1 MKKILLYIDNL
12 YLGGAQRVMSNLANY
27 FAKEGYDVVLVNEVK
42 PNINKK
48 AYMTNEK
55 IKRVYLE
62 ENTVR
67 NFFYRQLKRVYTL
80 RSIIQAERPDVVL
93 SFLGPTNVRML
104 VATIGLNVKKIVS
117 VRNDPYKEY
126 GKGIKKLFAREL
138 FKLADGYVFQTTEV
152 ASYFSN
158 HVQKSAK
165 VIYNP
170 VNEVFYKTQ
179 RINIKKEIV
188 SIGRL
193 QDQKNPMLLI
203 EAFSIIAK
211 KYRDWKLCFCG
222 EGELQLLLEE
232 RCKILGISNQVVF
245 EGQISNVN
253 EKLSSSAIYALS
265 SDYEGMPNALMEAM
279 AVGVPCISTDCPCG
293 GPRELIKNGENGILV
308 PVGDVSK
315 MSEALE
321 ALIVKNDYR
330 ESLGEAAKLRALN
343 FKFDKILKEWK
354 EYLEK

>member
-27 FAKEGYDVVLVNEVK
+27 FAKEGYDVVLVNEIK
-42 PNINKK
+42 PDINKK
-48 AYMTNEK
+48 TYKINEE
-55 IKRVYLE
+55 IKRIYLE
-62 ENTVR
+62 EKSIR
-67 NFFYRQLKRVYTL
+67 GFFYRQVKRVCTL
-80 RSIIQAERPDVVL
+80 RSIIQDERPDVVL

-126 GKGIKKLFAREL
+126 GKGLKKIFVREL
-138 FKLADGYVFQTTEV
+138 FKLADGCVFQTSDA

-158 HVQKSAK
+158 DVQKSSK

-179 RINIKKEIV
+179 RTNIKNEIV

-203 EAFSIIAK
+203 EAFGSIAK
-211 KYRDWKLCFCG
+211 KYPDWKLCFCG
-222 EGELQLLLEE
+222 EGELKSLLEN
-232 RCKILGISNQVVF
+232 RCKELGILSQVVF
-245 EGQISNVN
+245 EGQISDVN
-253 EKLSSSAIYALS
+253 KKLSNAAIYVLS

-279 AVGVPCISTDCPCG
+279 AVGVPCVSTDCPCG
-293 GPRELIKNGENGILV
+293 GPRELIKDGKSGVLV

-315 MSEALE
+315 MADALE
-321 ALIVKNDYR
+321 RLIFKEEYR
-330 ESLGEAAKLRALN
+330 ELLGEAAKRQALN

-354 EYLEK
+354 DYLQK

>member
-1 MKKILLYIDNL
+1 MKKILLYIDSL

-27 FAKEGYDVVLVNEVK
+27 FIKEGYDVVLVNEVK
-42 PNINKK
+42 PDTNKK
-48 AYMTNEK
+48 TYK
-55 IKRVYLE
+55 ISKEVKRIYLE
-62 ENTVR
+62 ENSIR
-67 NFFYRQLKRVYTL
+67 NFFYRQLKRVCSL
-80 RSIIQAERPDVVL
+80 RSIAQAERPDVIL

-104 VATIGLNVKKIVS
+104 VATIGLNVKKVVS

-126 GKGIKKLFAREL
+126 GQGLKKFFVREL
-138 FKLADGYVFQTTEV
+138 FKLADGCVFQTSEA

-158 HVQKSAK
+158 SVQKSAK

-179 RINIKKEIV
+179 RKNIKNEIV

-203 EAFSIIAK
+203 EAFAIIAN
-211 KYRDWKLCFCG
+211 KYKDWKLCFCG
-222 EGELQLLLEE
+222 EGELQLQLEE
-232 RCKILGISNQVVF
+232 RCKILGISNQVLF

-253 EKLSSSAIYALS
+253 EKLSSSAIYVLS

-293 GPRELIKNGENGILV
+293 GPRELIKNGETGVLV
-308 PVGDVSK
+308 PVGEVSK
-315 MSEALE
+315 MAEALE
-321 ALIVKNDYR
+321 VLITNQYYR

-354 EYLEK
+354 DYLEK

>member
-1 MKKILLYIDNL
+1 MKKILLYIDSL

-27 FAKEGYDVVLVNEVK
+27 FIKEGYDVVLVNEVK
-42 PNINKK
+42 PDTNKK
-48 AYMTNEK
+48 TYK
-55 IKRVYLE
+55 ISKEVKRIYLE
-62 ENTVR
+62 ENSIR
-67 NFFYRQLKRVYTL
+67 NFFYRQLKRVCSL
-80 RSIIQAERPDVVL
+80 RSIAQAERPDVIL

-104 VATIGLNVKKIVS
+104 VATIGLNVKKVVS

-126 GKGIKKLFAREL
+126 GQGLKKFFVREL
-138 FKLADGYVFQTTEV
+138 FKLADGCVFQTSEA

-158 HVQKSAK
+158 SVQKSAK

-179 RINIKKEIV
+179 RKNIKNEIV

-203 EAFSIIAK
+203 EAFAIIAN
-211 KYRDWKLCFCG
+211 KYKDWKLCFCG
-222 EGELQLLLEE
+222 EGELQLQLEE
-232 RCKILGISNQVVF
+232 RCKILGISNQVLF

-253 EKLSSSAIYALS
+253 EKLSSSAIYVLS

-293 GPRELIKNGENGILV
+293 GPRELIKNGEDGILV
-308 PVGDVSK
+308 PVGDVSR

-321 ALIVKNDYR
+321 ALIVNNDYS
-330 ESLGEAAKLRALN
+330 ESLGEVAKLRALN

>member
-1 MKKILLYIDNL
+1 MKKILLYIDSL

-27 FAKEGYDVVLVNEVK
+27 FVKESYDVVLVNEVK
-42 PNINKK
+42 PDINKK
-48 AYMTNEK
+48 TYNISKEV
-55 IKRVYLE
+55 KRIYLE
-62 ENTVR
+62 ENSIR
-67 NFFYRQLKRVYTL
+67 NFFYRQLKRVCTL
-80 RSIIQAERPDVVL
+80 RSIIQTERPDVVL

-126 GKGIKKLFAREL
+126 GQGLKKFFVREL
-138 FKLADGYVFQTTEV
+138 FKLADGCVFQTSEA
-152 ASYFSN
+152 ASYFTN
-158 HVQKSAK
+158 YVQKSSK

-179 RINIKKEIV
+179 RKNIKNEIV
-188 SIGRL
+188 AIGRL

-203 EAFSIIAK
+203 EAFGNIAK
-211 KYRDWKLCFCG
+211 KYPDWTLCFCG
-222 EGELQLLLEE
+222 EGELQLALEE
-232 RCKILGISNQVVF
+232 RCKILGISSQVLF

-293 GPRELIKNGENGILV
+293 GPRELIKNGKNGVLV
-308 PVGDVSK
+308 PVGEVSK
-315 MSEALE
+315 MVEALE
-321 ALIVKNDYR
+321 ALITNQYYR

-354 EYLEK
+354 DYLEK